1 MSKFQPTYI
10 IGDVNSPRVKARSMT
25 NANRSFYER
34 ARKTSMLANT
44 EKKVFKS
51 GVVFCQ
57 KSRLCF
63 VRYHAGRGT
72 SNVTTNVRGNR
83 V

>member
-10 IGDVNSPRVKARSMT
+10 IGDVNSRRVKARSMI
-25 NANRSFYER
+25 NANRSLYKR
-34 ARKTSMLANT
+34 ARKTSMLAHT

-57 KSRLCF
+57 KKPVVFRALSCW
-63 VRYHAGRGT
+63 VRHIKC
-72 SNVTTNVRGNR
+72 ND
-83 V
+83 

>member
-57 KSRLCF
+57 K
-63 VRYHAGRGT
+63 AGCVPCAIMLGEAHQM
-72 SNVTTNVRGNR
+72 
-83 V
+83 